1 MVRGFRLC
9 FPKLI
14 DVFDSQCREPVSL
27 RVFGPILR
35 LHTAETQNSPPAC
48 FFLFLIY
55 GLLLRKTYNLPP
67 PLITFTAKKSLGPL
81 SRDDFFCDLGIVHFT
96 QVL

>member
-1 MVRGFRLC
+1 MARGFRLC

-14 DVFDSQCREPVSL
+14 DVFDSQCRPLVSL
-27 RVFGPILR
+27 RVFVPLFR
-35 LHTAETQNSPPAC
+35 LHTAETENSPPAF
-48 FFLFLIY
+48 FFLYFIY
-55 GLLLRKTYNLPP
+55 GLLLRKSYHLPP

-81 SRDDFFCDLGIVHFT
+81 SREEDFCDFGIVHFT